1 MKLSNNFL
9 FLIFLIKISFELSFP
24 FLNSPS
30 VTKVNQ
36 LNAVYRIDSLDN
48 NYSLKMEKNNLNF
61 VKSKEGK
68 EELFRIVSIK
78 DNIHYIIFRPSNK
91 YLGINDKGEILLYNK
106 DNINDLT
113 EKIKWNFISIN
124 QDEFILQNLHNKK
137 YLEMK
142 VKKDRSKNIYYP
154 MCSSD
159 ININKI
165 ENIGKIFKFYFF
177 KICEEVHLK
186 PEHIPII
193 ENEPIDIL
201 IKYIDLTDT
210 NLKREGIK
218 QIKKDYDN
226 EELRYCVRS
235 ILQYI
240 PWIRKIFILMPN
252 EKVKYFKPLEE
263 ISNKIVYVKD
273 KDMLGFDSA
282 NSVAFQLNLYNM
294 KKFGISENFI
304 LIDDDYFFGKPIKKT
319 EFFYYDEEQKKV
331 FPSVVTDDPCQ
342 LIKNDVL
349 EQYNKLYRR
358 KSSINPHSFN
368 GWKISQLAVYKLIA
382 ENYKQPLIIGGFTH
396 CAIPIY
402 LEDLKE
408 IHDLIV
414 NKYQYSK
421 EVLSSKIRT
430 VYDLQ
435 PQSFFNTYGIA
446 IKKRKLN
453 TIPYAYYDIAFLNKA
468 NFNIELFVM
477 NTSGDR
483 SYTQEMN
490 DKVTSILKN
499 KYSIPTPFE
508 IEDNKIETS
517 KNFDISNY
525 IKKEEYSNLKKEY
538 ENLNKNNEEL
548 KRKNKEIIDEKKK
561 IENINKEKEKILQN
575 EINRLIKEI
584 KEKNITNISINYTIN
599 NTSDNNNINIK
610 KYIFFKNYFNVSI
623 VFLLFLLMVC
633 ILVERYRIKYYS
645 NNKDIKSNN
654 ILQLSE
660 IINKDESKEAFNRL
674 PSDENNI

>member
-137 YLEMK
+137 
-142 VKKDRSKNIYYP
+142 
-154 MCSSD
+154 
-159 ININKI
+159 
-165 ENIGKIFKFYFF
+165 FYFF

-252 EKVKYFKPLEE
+252 EKVKYFKPL
-263 ISNKIVYVKD
+263 Y
-273 KDMLGFDSA
+273 M
-282 NSVAFQLNLYNM
+282 
-294 KKFGISENFI
+294 
-304 LIDDDYFFGKPIKKT
+304 
-319 EFFYYDEEQKKV
+319 
-331 FPSVVTDDPCQ
+331 
-342 LIKNDVL
+342 
-349 EQYNKLYRR
+349 
-358 KSSINPHSFN
+358 
-368 GWKISQLAVYKLIA
+368 
-382 ENYKQPLIIGGFTH
+382 
-396 CAIPIY
+396 
-402 LEDLKE
+402 
-408 IHDLIV
+408 
-414 NKYQYSK
+414 
-421 EVLSSKIRT
+421 
-430 VYDLQ
+430 
-435 PQSFFNTYGIA
+435 
-446 IKKRKLN
+446 
-453 TIPYAYYDIAFLNKA
+453 
-468 NFNIELFVM
+468 
-477 NTSGDR
+477 
-483 SYTQEMN
+483 
-490 DKVTSILKN
+490 
-499 KYSIPTPFE
+499 
-508 IEDNKIETS
+508 
-517 KNFDISNY
+517 
-525 IKKEEYSNLKKEY
+525 
-538 ENLNKNNEEL
+538 
-548 KRKNKEIIDEKKK
+548 
-561 IENINKEKEKILQN
+561 
-575 EINRLIKEI
+575 
-584 KEKNITNISINYTIN
+584 
-599 NTSDNNNINIK
+599 
-610 KYIFFKNYFNVSI
+610 
-623 VFLLFLLMVC
+623 
-633 ILVERYRIKYYS
+633 
-645 NNKDIKSNN
+645 
-654 ILQLSE
+654 
-660 IINKDESKEAFNRL
+660 
-674 PSDENNI
+674 

>member
-142 VKKDRSKNIYYP
+142 VKKDRSKTIYYP

-252 EKVKYFKPLEE
+252 EKVKYFKPIEE

-294 KKFGISENFI
+294 KKFGISDNFI

-408 IHDLIV
+408 INDLIV

-483 SYTQEMN
+483 SYTQAMN

-499 KYSIPTPFE
+499 KYNIPTPFE

-517 KNFDISNY
+517 KNIDISNY

-561 IENINKEKEKILQN
+561 IENINKEKEKIFQN